1 MLQVTPK
8 LGIPLREF
16 SFQFSRSSGAGGQ
29 HVNKVN
35 TRVTLRWKVATS
47 PSLPEAVRERFVA
60 RFGRRVT
67 RDGELVLHSQR
78 FRDQGRNVAD
88 VLERLRGMLAEV
100 ATPGRPRKPTRP
112 TRAAQERR
120 LQDKRAQ
127 KERKARRRRP
137 RVSGAED

>member
-1 MLQVTPK
+1 M
-8 LGIPLREF
+8 
-16 SFQFSRSSGAGGQ
+16 
-29 HVNKVN
+29 
-35 TRVTLRWKVATS
+35 TLRWQVAAS
-47 PSLPEAVRERFVA
+47 PSLPAAVRERFVA
-60 RFGRRVT
+60 RFGRRIT

-100 ATPGRPRKPTRP
+100 ATPARPRRATRP
-112 TRAAQERR
+112 TKGARERR

-137 RVSGAED
+137 GAED